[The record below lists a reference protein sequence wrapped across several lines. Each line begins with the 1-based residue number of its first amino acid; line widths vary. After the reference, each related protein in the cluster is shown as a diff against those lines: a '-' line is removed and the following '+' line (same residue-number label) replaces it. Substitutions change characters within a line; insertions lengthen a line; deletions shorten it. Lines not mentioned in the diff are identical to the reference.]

1 MRVMKRRIIRL
12 TPLLLATSVSI
23 ALLVAVLWQRSPL
36 LAVALLGPVLALVL
50 YERSIRRGRAAMRL
64 ALTDPLTG
72 LGNQR
77 SFHERLDQDL
87 ARLAESDRALTLCL
101 LDVDDFKR
109 TNDERGHPAGDRVL
123 VNVASCLRR
132 DGEAFRLGGDEFAL
146 VLAGRS
152 GADALVVAHA
162 VVARIASLEPAEI
175 GRITVSA
182 GLAMF
187 PEDGSSVSEL
197 VESAD
202 ARLYRAKARGGN
214 RVAGREEPLPA
225 AENGA

>member
-1 MRVMKRRIIRL
+1 MKRRIIRL
-12 TPLLLATSVSI
+12 TPLLLAVSVSI
-23 ALLVAVLWQRSPL
+23 GLLVAVLWQRSPV
-36 LAVALLGPVLALVL
+36 LAVALLGPVVALVL

-77 SFHERLDQDL
+77 SFRERLDHEL
-87 ARLAESDRALTLCL
+87 ARLAEGEGSLVLCL

-146 VLAGRS
+146 VLVSRE
-152 GADALVVAHA
+152 GADAMVVAQA
-162 VVARIASLEPAEI
+162 VVARIASLEPGEI
-175 GRITVSA
+175 GPITVSA
-182 GLAMF
+182 GLAGF
-187 PEDGSSVSEL
+187 PEDGASASEL
-197 VESAD
+197 VECAD
-202 ARLYRAKARGGN
+202 TRLYRAKSAGGN
-214 RVAGREEPLPA
+214 RVEARHVPLAAAG
-225 AENGA
+225 NGAS

>member
-1 MRVMKRRIIRL
+1 MKRRIIGL

-23 ALLVAVLWQRSPL
+23 GLLVAVLWQRSPV
-36 LAVALLGPVLALVL
+36 LAVALLGPVVALVL

-77 SFHERLDQDL
+77 SFRERLEQEL
-87 ARLAESDRALTLCL
+87 ARTAESEGSLVLCL

-123 VNVASCLRR
+123 VSVSSCLRR

-146 VLAGRS
+146 VLAAGD
-152 GADALVVAHA
+152 GADPMVVANA
-162 VVARIASLEPAEI
+162 VLARIASRDAGEHGP
-175 GRITVSA
+175 ITASA
-182 GLAMF
+182 GLAVF
-187 PEDGSSVSEL
+187 PDDGASVSEL
-197 VESAD
+197 VDAAD

-214 RVAGREEPLPA
+214 RVAGPEEPLA
-225 AENGA
+225 AAGNGA

>member
-1 MRVMKRRIIRL
+1 MKRRIIRL
-12 TPLLLATSVSI
+12 TPLLLAVSLSI
-23 ALLVAVLWQRSPL
+23 GLLVAVLWQRSPV
-36 LAVALLGPVLALVL
+36 LAVALLGPVVALVL
-50 YERSIRRGRAAMRL
+50 YERSIRRGRTAMRL

-77 SFHERLDQDL
+77 SFGERLEHEL
-87 ARLAESDRALTLCL
+87 ARVAESDGSLALCV

-123 VNVASCLRR
+123 VNVAGCLRR

-146 VLAGRS
+146 VLASRE
-152 GADALVVAHA
+152 GADAMVVAQA
-162 VVARIASLEPAEI
+162 VVARIASLEPGEP

-182 GLAMF
+182 GLATF
-187 PEDGSSVSEL
+187 PEDGASASEL
-197 VESAD
+197 IESAD

-214 RVAGREEPLPA
+214 CVAGPEERLA
-225 AENGA
+225 AAGNGA

>member
-1 MRVMKRRIIRL
+1 MKRRIIRL
-12 TPLLLATSVSI
+12 APLLLATSVSI
-23 ALLVAVLWQRSPL
+23 GLLVAVLWQRSPV
-36 LAVALLGPVLALVL
+36 LAVALLGPVVALVL

-77 SFHERLDQDL
+77 SFHERLEQEL
-87 ARLAESDRALTLCL
+87 SRLTEHGGSLVLCL

-123 VNVASCLRR
+123 VNVAGCLRR

-146 VLAGRS
+146 VLAERDGT
-152 GADALVVAHA
+152 DAMVVAHA
-162 VVARIASLEPAEI
+162 VIARIASLEP
-175 GRITVSA
+175 GDTSRITVSA
-182 GLAMF
+182 GLATF
-187 PEDGSSVSEL
+187 PEDGASASEL

-214 RVAGREEPLPA
+214 RVAGAEEPLA
-225 AENGA
+225 AAGNGA

>member
-1 MRVMKRRIIRL
+1 MKRRIIRL
-12 TPLLLATSVSI
+12 TPLLLAVSLSLG
-23 ALLVAVLWQRSPL
+23 LLVAVLWQRSPV
-36 LAVALLGPVLALVL
+36 LAVALLGPVVALVL

-77 SFHERLDQDL
+77 SFRERLEHEL
-87 ARLAESDRALTLCL
+87 ARVAESDGSLALCV

-123 VNVASCLRR
+123 VNVAGCLRR

-146 VLAGRS
+146 VLASRE
-152 GADALVVAHA
+152 GADAMVVAQA
-162 VVARIASLEPAEI
+162 VVARIASLEPGEP

-182 GLAMF
+182 GLATF
-187 PEDGSSVSEL
+187 PEDGASASEL
-197 VESAD
+197 VECAD
-202 ARLYRAKARGGN
+202 TRLYRAKSAGGN
-214 RVAGREEPLPA
+214 RVEARSEPLA
-225 AENGA
+225 AAGNGAS

>member
-1 MRVMKRRIIRL
+1 MKRRIIRL
-12 TPLLLATSVSI
+12 TPLLLAVSLSLG
-23 ALLVAVLWQRSPL
+23 LLVAVLWQRSPV
-36 LAVALLGPVLALVL
+36 LAVALLGPVVALVL

-77 SFHERLDQDL
+77 SFRERLEHEL
-87 ARLAESDRALTLCL
+87 ARVAASDASLALCV

-123 VNVASCLRR
+123 VDVAGCLRR

-146 VLAGRS
+146 VLASRE
-152 GADALVVAHA
+152 GADAMIVAHA
-162 VVARIASLEPAEI
+162 VVARIASLEPGEP

-182 GLAMF
+182 GLATF
-187 PEDGSSVSEL
+187 PEDGESASEL
-197 VESAD
+197 VECAD
-202 ARLYRAKARGGN
+202 ARLYRAKSAGGN
-214 RVAGREEPLPA
+214 RVEPRREPLA
-225 AENGA
+225 AAGNGAS